1 MSTMTIDKSRS
12 PTPALFTVP
21 FRPFFPL
28 AALLA
33 MTGVPLWLLVRAG
46 AIVNEG
52 HLAGSLWHGH
62 EMVFGFAVAVFV
74 GFLLTAAQN
83 WTGRVTVRGAGLA
96 ALALLWLV
104 ARIML
109 LLPGAGG
116 PWPAIAVDALF
127 LPAAA
132 LLLLRPIVLTGNRRN
147 LVFPLGLLVMGGLNF
162 AMHLSALGR
171 VDVDPSRLLWIT
183 LDLMALMMVIMGGR
197 VIPFFSRNALP
208 QAGITMWG
216 RVDIAAIAGAAAI
229 VVADIFLLGE
239 GHIFGGVAALAG
251 LASLARMVPWRGWA
265 ARHQPILWILHLAYL
280 WLPIAFLLRGAAALD
295 LVPVDAPLHALGAG
309 AIGTLTLAMM
319 SRVALG
325 HSGRAIVAAPLA
337 VLAYVL
343 VLAAGAL
350 RVASTFDGEALLDLS
365 AAAWIL
371 AWGCFLV
378 VYLPVCLRS
387 GAGGKPC

>member
-1 MSTMTIDKSRS
+1 MSTMTLDKSRIRL
-12 PTPALFTVP
+12 PALFTMP

-33 MTGVPLWLLVRAG
+33 MIGVPLWLLVRAG
-46 AIVNEG
+46 AIVAEG

-62 EMVFGFAVAVFV
+62 EMVFGFAVAVFA

-83 WTGRVTVRGAGLA
+83 WTGRTTVRGAGLA
-96 ALALLWLV
+96 ALALLWLA

-109 LLPGAGG
+109 LLPGVGG

-127 LPAAA
+127 LPATA

-147 LVFPLGLLVMGGLNF
+147 LVFPLGLLVMGGLNL

-171 VDVDPSRLLWIT
+171 LDVDPSRLLWIT

-208 QAGITMWG
+208 QAGITMW
-216 RVDIAAIAGAAAI
+216 RYVDIAAIGGAAAI
-229 VVADIFLLGE
+229 AVADIFLGE
-239 GHIFGGVAALAG
+239 GHIFGCVAVLAG
-251 LASLARMVPWRGWA
+251 FASLARMVPWRGWTT
-265 ARHQPILWILHLAYL
+265 RRQPILWVLHLAYL
-280 WLPIAFLLRGAAALD
+280 WLPIAFLLRGAAALE

-325 HSGRAIVAAPLA
+325 HSGRAIVAAPLT

-378 VYLPVCLRS
+378 VYLLICVRS